1 MAVGACAKPRRRG
14 FARTGGRV
22 RASMGPGVPSM
33 FDSLEVKVLCPRS
46 GGDEGLAR
54 RKGGSREVP
63 SERSA
68 EAKSRPDGQKPN
80 TRHLWSDEQARIC
93 EVPYPSRPG
102 L

>member
-1 MAVGACAKPRRRG
+1 MG
-14 FARTGGRV
+14 FAST
-22 RASMGPGVPSM
+22 APGVPSM

-46 GGDEGLAR
+46 GGDEGLVR
-54 RKGGSREVP
+54 RKDGAREGP

-80 TRHLWSDEQARIC
+80 MRHLWLDEQARIC
-93 EVPYPSRPG
+93 EVPYPPKPG

>member
-1 MAVGACAKPRRRG
+1 MGNVDRFAVQATCGNPRSVRISTGA
-14 FARTGGRV
+14 
-22 RASMGPGVPSM
+22 GVPSM

-54 RKGGSREVP
+54 RKGGAREGP

-68 EAKSRPDGQKPN
+68 EAKPRPDGQKPN
-80 TRHLWSDEQARIC
+80 TRQFWSDEQARIC
-93 EVPYPSRPG
+93 EVPYPSRPE